1 MPRWAV
7 VLMVVTGALC
17 VLVPVGGVVAYVYA
31 SGRNHEDLR
40 FPSEDVTVARCAPDP
55 ASGRPVAELSVTSR
69 AARTGTYTVTVEFL
83 DARGEPVGRGVG
95 RVADLAAGA
104 TGRTV
109 VSGPAPAS
117 GSVAGSGGDGTAAGL
132 GGEGDAE
139 RAAPRCDVYDV
150 GFLAVGEEGP

>member
-1 MPRWAV
+1 MPRWAI

-95 RVADLAAGA
+95 KVADLAAGA

-117 GSVAGSGGDGTAAGL
+117 GSAAGSGGDGAAAG
-132 GGEGDAE
+132 GERAAE

>member
-1 MPRWAV
+1 MPRWAI

-17 VLVPVGGVVAYVYA
+17 VLVPVGGVVAYVHA
-31 SGRNHEDLR
+31 SGRNHEELR

-95 RVADLAAGA
+95 KVADLAVGA

-117 GSVAGSGGDGTAAGL
+117 GSAAVS
-132 GGEGDAE
+132 GGEGAAE
-139 RAAPRCDVYDV
+139 KAAPRCDVYDV

>member
-1 MPRWAV
+1 MPRWAI

-40 FPSEDVTVARCAPDP
+40 FPSGDVTVARCAPDP
-55 ASGRPVAELSVTSR
+55 ASDRPVAELSVTSR

-95 RVADLAAGA
+95 KVADLAAGA

-109 VSGPAPAS
+109 VSGPAPES
-117 GSVAGSGGDGTAAGL
+117 GSAAGSGGDGTAAG
-132 GGEGDAE
+132 GERGAE

-150 GFLAVGEEGP
+150 GFRAVGEEGP

>member
-1 MPRWAV
+1 MPRWAI

-95 RVADLAAGA
+95 KVAGLAAGA

-117 GSVAGSGGDGTAAGL
+117 GSAAGSGGDGAAAG
-132 GGEGDAE
+132 GERAAE